1 MPNNDKDT
9 KEALDSLLGFLE
21 SPKEEPGVEPSTS
34 TLEAPSELLKDL
46 DVAKNAVGLSNDRV
60 LKKLMTTYDEDGIQ
74 SKNAT
79 KLSVETFLEVYD
91 KVLALTDKL
100 TKEEQGAVLEFI
112 SNKVIKLSRTNFYM
126 YVKFMAQ
133 EILPEGFID
142 GRHIKLM
149 ADSLQ
154 EVEKAT
160 ANGTPRRQMI
170 FCPPGA
176 MKSKLINLFVSWVLG
191 RHPKWNILH
200 IGHGTQFVEDNAGRP
215 IRDLMRTENYL
226 KVFPHVRIKSD
237 SRAAGRWELSA
248 GGKYYGAGVGTQIA
262 GRRAHISI
270 CDDVVSEQTAYSIV
284 ERRGI
289 NAWYVPGLRTRLLPN
304 GSEIIVNTRWHTE
317 DLSGYLENNDKKSK
331 RPWDVIKIP
340 AILDRKAAE
349 LLGLKEGGS
358 FWPEFQPLEF
368 LQERK
373 DDPSM
378 TASKWSSLYMQEPIP
393 EEGSIFK
400 ESDFQIW
407 ESNKPPPIDLI
418 ILSLDTAYS
427 IKTSADYSAYSV
439 WGVFSVKN
447 TDPKGREFWVPHL
460 ILIEADKKRWEYPE
474 LLKQTI
480 EIQNY
485 YKPDIIL
492 IENKASGQ
500 SLIPELQLMGY
511 PVVPFNPTEWGD
523 KVMRANA
530 VTPYFRNGRVW
541 VPDSQNFSSTLI
553 KDALEFPFG
562 SSDDLVDTM
571 TQTIIHLRQTLNIST
586 QEHMSEDLEDE
597 DDYHKSRK
605 TYWSSARGA

>member
-1 MPNNDKDT
+1 MNQQDDKD
-9 KEALDSLLGFLE
+9 KAIDELMGFLDKPLE
-21 SPKEEPGVEPSTS
+21 SLIDSKE
-34 TLEAPSELLKDL
+34 LAQ
-46 DVAKNAVGLSNDRV
+46 DVKVAEQASGLSNDLI
-60 LKKLMTTYDEDGIQ
+60 LKKVLNSHNSEGIKDKQ
-74 SKNAT
+74 IHNMSLEA
-79 KLSVETFLEVYD
+79 FLQIYNKILEIS
-91 KVLALTDKL
+91 DKL
-100 TKEEQGAVLEFI
+100 TKDEKAVILDFI
-112 SNKVIKLSRTNFYM
+112 SEKVIKLSRKNLYM
-126 YVKFMAQ
+126 YVKFMAP

-142 GRHIKLM
+142 GRHIKIM
-149 ADSLQ
+149 CDALQ
-154 EVEKAT
+154 SVEE
-160 ANGTPRRQMI
+160 GTTNSKPLRQMI

-176 MKSKLINLFVSWVLG
+176 MKSKLINLFISWCLG

-215 IRDLMRTENYL
+215 IRDLMRTEQYL
-226 KVFPHVRIKSD
+226 RVFPHVKIKSD

-262 GRRAHISI
+262 GRRAHISV

-304 GSEIIVNTRWHTE
+304 GSEIVVNTRWHTE

-331 RPWDVIKIP
+331 RPWNIIKIP
-340 AILDRKAAE
+340 AIIKTKEISD
-349 LLGLKEGGS
+349 LLGLPIGES
-358 FWPEFQPLEF
+358 FWPEFQPIEF
-368 LQERK
+368 LLERQN
-373 DDPSM
+373 DPSM

-407 ESNKPPPIDLI
+407 DSPKPPPIDLI

-427 IKTSADYSAYSV
+427 VKTSADFSAYSV
-439 WGVFSVKN
+439 WGVFQQKN
-447 TDPKGREFWVPHL
+447 IDPKGREFWVPHL
-460 ILIEADKKRWEYPE
+460 ILIEADKFKWEYPD
-474 LLKQTI
+474 LLKKTI
-480 EIQNY
+480 EINDY

-492 IENKASGQ
+492 VENKASGQ
-500 SLIPELQLMGY
+500 SLIPELKLMGY
-511 PVVPFNPTEWGD
+511 PVVEFNPTEWGD

-541 VPDSQNFSSTLI
+541 IPDTQEFSSTLV

-571 TQTIIHLRQTLNIST
+571 TQVIIHLRQTLNIST

-597 DDYHKSRK
+597 NDYHKRRN
-605 TYWSSARGA
+605 TYWSSVRGN

>member
-1 MPNNDKDT
+1 MTIHDEPSESESPNDKDI
-9 KEALDSLLGFLE
+9 DSLLSF
-21 SPKEEPGVEPSTS
+21 
-34 TLEAPSELLKDL
+34 LEAPTSQVEAKEVLGDL
-46 DVAKNAVGLSNDRV
+46 SVVKTASGLQNDKIIKKHISNHNQ
-60 LKKLMTTYDEDGIQ
+60 DGI
-74 SKNAT
+74 KT
-79 KLSVETFLEVYD
+79 KSINNLSVDTFLEVYNRI
-91 KVLALTDKL
+91 LNLTSKL
-100 TKEEQGAVLEFI
+100 TKEEQGVLLEFI
-112 SNKVIKLSRTNFYM
+112 SKKIIKLSKKNFYM
-126 YVKFMAQ
+126 YVKFMAP

-149 ADSLQ
+149 SDSLQ
-154 EVEKAT
+154 EVEEAT
-160 ANGTPRRQMI
+160 TKGTPRRQMI

-176 MKSKLINLFVSWVLG
+176 MKSKLINLFVSWCLG

-215 IRDLMRTENYL
+215 IRDLMRTEQYL
-226 KVFPHVRIKSD
+226 KVFPNVKIKSD
-237 SRAAGRWELSA
+237 SRAAGRWELVD

-262 GRRAHISI
+262 GRRAHVSI

-289 NAWYVPGLRTRLLPN
+289 NSWYVPGLRTRLLPN

-331 RPWDVIKIP
+331 RPWEIIKIP
-340 AILDRKAAE
+340 AILDEKASE
-349 LLGLKEGGS
+349 LLGLPVGES

-373 DDPSM
+373 DDLSM

-400 ESDFQIW
+400 ETDFQLW
-407 ESNKPPPIDLI
+407 DSVKPPPIDMV

-427 IKTSADYSAYSV
+427 IKTSADFSAYSV
-439 WGVFSVKN
+439 WGIFQQKN
-447 TDPKGREFWVPHL
+447 VDSKGREFWIPHL

-474 LLKQTI
+474 LLKQVI
-480 EIQNY
+480 EMNAY

-492 IENKASGQ
+492 VENKASGQ
-500 SLIPELQLMGY
+500 SLIPELRLMGY
-511 PVVPFNPTEWGD
+511 PVAEFNPTQWGD

-530 VTPYFRNGRVW
+530 CTPYFRNGRIW
-541 VPDSQNFSSTLI
+541 VPDSQDFSSTLI

-571 TQTIIHLRQTLNIST
+571 TQTLIHLRQTMNIST
-586 QEHMSEDLEDE
+586 EQHMSEDIDDE
-597 DDYHKSRK
+597 DDYHKRRK
-605 TYWSSARGA
+605 TYWSSARG

>member
-1 MPNNDKDT
+1 MQDDK
-9 KEALDSLLGFLE
+9 ESALNSLLGFLE
-21 SPKEEPGVEPSTS
+21 KPKEDSLDTPLVQDLT
-34 TLEAPSELLKDL
+34 KDKEVL
-46 DVAKNAVGLSNDRV
+46 DVAQGLSNDPLLKRV
-60 LKKLMTTYDEDGIQ
+60 LTTYNTDGVKDKKIGNMSIEAFQ
-74 SKNAT
+74 SI
-79 KLSVETFLEVYD
+79 YD
-91 KVLALTDKL
+91 KILQISDKL
-100 TKEEQGAVLEFI
+100 TKEEKVVILEFI
-112 SNKVIKLSRTNFYM
+112 SKKVIKYARTNFYM
-126 YVKFMAQ
+126 YVKFMAP

-142 GRHIKLM
+142 GKHIKLM

-154 EVEKAT
+154 KVEEAT
-160 ANGTPRRQMI
+160 SKGNPRRQMI

-176 MKSKLINLFVSWVLG
+176 MKSKLINLFVSWCLG

-215 IRDLMRTENYL
+215 IRDLMRTEQYL
-226 KVFPHVRIKSD
+226 KVFPNVKIKSD
-237 SRAAGRWELSA
+237 SRAAGRWELSE

-317 DLSGYLENNDKKSK
+317 DLSGYLENNDKKGK
-331 RPWDVIKIP
+331 RPWEIIKIP
-340 AILDRKAAE
+340 AILDEEAAK

-378 TASKWSSLYMQEPIP
+378 TPSKWSSLYMQEPIP

-407 ESNKPPPIDLI
+407 DNPKPPPIDLV

-439 WGVFSVKN
+439 WGVFQQKN
-447 TDPKGREFWVPHL
+447 VDPKGREYWVPHL
-460 ILIEADKKRWEYPE
+460 ILIEADKKRWEYPD

-480 EIQNY
+480 EINDY

-541 VPDSQNFSSTLI
+541 VPDSQEFSSTLI

-571 TQTIIHLRQTLNIST
+571 TQLIIHLRQTLNIST
-586 QEHMSEDLEDE
+586 QEHMSEEIEDE
-597 DDYHKSRK
+597 DDYHKRRN
-605 TYWSSARGA
+605 TYWSSVRGS